1 MAKKKAA
8 KPQTKKKPRIA
19 AWQELVNLLK
29 ASRYVQKV
37 TILAKLKALGYDLN
51 ENSVSYVMT
60 AARKQGKLCVYTGPK
75 QGYTST
81 PSGIEAL
88 VDIRKRRRIS
98 RAWLKN
104 VGAVIRYVKGNIAKL
119 TQGMTPADTAEL
131 RKEIKYNEEA
141 LKGIERLHQTN
152 GLH

>member
-1 MAKKKAA
+1 MAKKKSG
-8 KPQTKKKPRIA
+8 KSGGKKQPRTA
-19 AWQELVNLLK
+19 AWQELVNILK
-29 ASRYVQKV
+29 ASNYVQKV
-37 TILAKLKALGYDLN
+37 AIIAKLKALGYDVTD
-51 ENSVSYVMT
+51 NSVSYVMT
-60 AARKQGKLCVYTGPK
+60 AARRQGRLCVYTGPK
-75 QGYTST
+75 NGYTAT

-119 TQGMTPADTAEL
+119 TQGMTPADAAEL

-141 LKGIERLHQTN
+141 LKSITRLHQTN
-152 GLH
+152 GLQ